1 MQGRAGIRR
10 IGQSARTAQGLGPR
24 DDEQVMNR
32 GRPGLGVNQSVI
44 PLPTVA
50 GILAVTAIAVFG
62 VIAVVGVAVRHRAKT
77 TATAAPAS
85 AQAGLLTASDLGA
98 GWRAWD
104 KAIPRTTAT
113 TSLPDATQN
122 SLTDG
127 VNQCLNGNGFAGGS
141 ASRAN
146 GHFVRDA
153 GPRADLFA
161 SVDEWSSPAQAEA
174 AFGAYSVDALN
185 SCFANAGEQ
194 AASQHIKE
202 WGWPS
207 LRGGQTYIQV
217 LPKPNVGMH
226 AVAGRSVITMQFLID
241 TTAHVYV
248 DVIGIQEGRYTTSLT
263 VVSSFLPLTDDAE
276 YAVEKA
282 ADSRLQSLSA

>member
-1 MQGRAGIRR
+1 M
-10 IGQSARTAQGLGPR
+10 TMK
-24 DDEQVMNR
+24 QVMNR
-32 GRPGLGVNQSVI
+32 GRPGLGVNQRTI

-50 GILAVTAIAVFG
+50 GILAVTGIAVIG
-62 VIAVVGVAVRHRAKT
+62 VIAVVGVAVRHHGPKGAL
-77 TATAAPAS
+77 AAPTS
-85 AQAGLLTASDLGA
+85 AQAGLLTVSDLGA
-98 GWRAWD
+98 DWRTYD

-122 SLTDG
+122 SLTAG
-127 VNQCLNGNGFAGGS
+127 VNQCLNGDGFPGGS
-141 ASRAN
+141 ANRAS
-146 GHFVRDA
+146 GHFLRDA
-153 GPRADLFA
+153 GPKADLFA
-161 SVDEWSSPAQAEA
+161 SVDEWSSPLQAEE
-174 AFGAYSVDALN
+174 AFGAYSVDSLT

-241 TTAHVYV
+241 TTAHVYI
-248 DVIGIQEGRYTTSLT
+248 DVIAIQEGRYTTSLT
-263 VVSSFLPLTDDAE
+263 VVSSFLPLSEDAE